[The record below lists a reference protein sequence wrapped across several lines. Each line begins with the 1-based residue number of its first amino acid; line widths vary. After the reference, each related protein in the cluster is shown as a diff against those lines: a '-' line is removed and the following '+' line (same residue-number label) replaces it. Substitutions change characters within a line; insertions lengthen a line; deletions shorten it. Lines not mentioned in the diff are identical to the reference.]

1 MNVFSRMQ
9 ALRTPWLGWWLA
21 MALVLAPALGRMHEV
36 LHAPALQTQLN
47 SAHSHTGLAA
57 WFDGHDAQTC
67 LVFDQLG
74 HGAAN
79 TLPSTPIPHAL
90 PTQPPVWMCEA
101 CLLPAAPRLFLAR
114 APPQDFTA

>member
-9 ALRTPWLGWWLA
+9 ALRTPWLGWWLV

-36 LHAPALQTQLN
+36 LHAPLFQTQIK
-47 SAHSHTGLAA
+47 SSHTHESVAA
-57 WFDGHDAQTC
+57 WFDGHDSPAC

-74 HGAAN
+74 LGAAQA
-79 TLPSTPIPHAL
+79 PYTPITHAL
-90 PTQPPVWMCEA
+90 PAQPLVRMCDALLQLTQ
-101 CLLPAAPRLFLAR
+101 LRLFFAR